1 MKVRL
6 TPAALDDL
14 ASLRL
19 YLEDAGSL
27 HTDAVIGRLV
37 AGCGKLGQ
45 LSNRGA
51 RWRLSSGRVV
61 WRVLVDRHFV
71 FYEITADAVNV
82 LRILHAH
89 RDLRDIFNLDE
100 TDGF

>member
-27 HTDAVIGRLV
+27 HTDAVIDRLV
-37 AGCGKLGQ
+37 AGCRKLGH
-45 LSNRGA
+45 LSDRGA
-51 RWRLSSGRVV
+51 KWRLSSGRIV

-71 FYEITADAVNV
+71 FYEVKAETVEV
-82 LRILHAH
+82 LRVLHAH
-89 RDLRDIFNLDE
+89 RDLRDIFKLDE
-100 TDGF
+100 TDDF